1 MEIILNDFV
10 SKVKTEGAEFNS
22 RTLKKQDPKTLSA
35 TNKKAFKDLQTQMDV
50 KKLAEAAFKKAF
62 AYRSR

>member
-1 MEIILNDFV
+1 M
-10 SKVKTEGAEFNS
+10 NS

-35 TNKKAFKDLQTQMDV
+35 DNKKAFKDLQTQMDV

-62 AYRSR
+62 AT